1 MSHLILV
8 QERHATLLNYQ
19 ELLQCSVN
27 SWKNAVRG
35 TDISL
40 EISWS
45 MRLLIPSGPIALSA
59 GSAFKVV
66 STSSGVRVR
75 EQKVSLTG
83 YGMSGSSAFSSFSR
97 VWSLK
102 KSFSMLAFS
111 VSSAYTV
118 PSFSSGGIEE
128 LDLDEMNG
136 FRMDHHCLEDR
147 LLDFNFSARWSF
159 NACLDFR
166 IADIT
171 LLRYCLNLCQS
182 DGFCVLFALR

>member
-1 MSHLILV
+1 
-8 QERHATLLNYQ
+8 
-19 ELLQCSVN
+19 
-27 SWKNAVRG
+27 
-35 TDISL
+35 
-40 EISWS
+40 
-45 MRLLIPSGPIALSA
+45 MRLLIPSGPVALPT

-83 YGMSGSSAFSSFSR
+83 YGIMSGSSAFSSCSR

-102 KSFSMLAFS
+102 KFSMLAFS
-111 VSSAYTV
+111 VSSAYTM
-118 PSFSSGGIEE
+118 PPFSSGGIEE
-128 LDLDEMNG
+128 LDLDEMND

-159 NACLDFR
+159 NACLDSR

-171 LLRYCLNLCQS
+171 MLRCCLNLYKI
-182 DGFCVLFALR
+182 